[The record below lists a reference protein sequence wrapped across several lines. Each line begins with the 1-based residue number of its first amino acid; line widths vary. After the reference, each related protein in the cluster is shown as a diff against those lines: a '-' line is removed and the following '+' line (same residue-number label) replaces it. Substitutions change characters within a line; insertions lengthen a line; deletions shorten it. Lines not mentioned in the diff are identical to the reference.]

1 MTKKE
6 RQIIK
11 HELELTYR
19 CTLKNF
25 YNDSKSEEYNRSV
38 TRLVQVECLA
48 VTLCPKN
55 TSVEEYFEWNE
66 ETKAAQRRLVDRW
79 RKESI
84 SRRENR

>member
-38 TRLVQVECLA
+38 TRLVQLECLA

-55 TSVEEYFEWNE
+55 TSVEEYFEWKLNWPD
-66 ETKAAQRRLVDRW
+66 TCDDLGKVTPTIQW
-79 RKESI
+79 RK
-84 SRRENR
+84 NK